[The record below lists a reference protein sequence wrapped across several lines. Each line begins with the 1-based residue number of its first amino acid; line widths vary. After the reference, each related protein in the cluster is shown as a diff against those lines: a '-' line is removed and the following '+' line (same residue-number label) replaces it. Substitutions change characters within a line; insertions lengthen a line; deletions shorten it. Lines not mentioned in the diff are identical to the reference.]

1 MPHLLG
7 YVVAGLLPRAW
18 VTLEVSKAPLH
29 HGKDITMNRIL
40 LRTLS
45 DARQSRAARCKA
57 LLTGCVLLTALC
69 TPAAAQQQPPEE
81 ASIFRLVT
89 FQVMGD
95 YRLGATQGNGESDIV
110 DIHNAVRAL
119 KAAGAPQVR
128 DLGYIPADMKTL
140 IEVGDE
146 AVEALKTVYR
156 TALDLRASGR
166 LVDTG
171 GDRRVFYPDTAV
183 RLRTPIPNPNQVFGM
198 ANNYIEEGAERNAV
212 PSYFLKSAASI
223 AGPDDEIVMTDF
235 LEEGVETCSGFCFN
249 SHEAEFAFVVGRRA
263 RNVSEADAMDYVF
276 GYMVHNDVS
285 GRSIPTGGSGTEGSS
300 MSKGMET
307 FAPLGPYLTLKEDV
321 PDPYNLAI
329 VTRLNGEVFP
339 MPNGNTSFMVNRI
352 PRALSMLSRIMTLE
366 PGDVIATGVPAPT
379 VPLRPGDTV
388 EITID
393 RLGTLRNYV
402 VAEEN

>member
-223 AGPDDEIVMTDF
+223 AGRSGAFRSLLSHPP
-235 LEEGVETCSGFCFN
+235 GPRRRPSGFC
-249 SHEAEFAFVVGRRA
+249 SCWVCL
-263 RNVSEADAMDYVF
+263 S
-276 GYMVHNDVS
+276 
-285 GRSIPTGGSGTEGSS
+285 
-300 MSKGMET
+300 
-307 FAPLGPYLTLKEDV
+307 LGPKARKIEDSMATKAKV
-321 PDPYNLAI
+321 AKWLRSPKYRVQYHNRCHRC
-329 VTRLNGEVFP
+329 TR
-339 MPNGNTSFMVNRI
+339 
-352 PRALSMLSRIMTLE
+352 PRAYIRYFGICRICFRQLALLGE
-366 PGDVIATGVPAPT
+366 LPGVRKAS
-379 VPLRPGDTV
+379 L
-388 EITID
+388 
-393 RLGTLRNYV
+393 
-402 VAEEN
+402 

>member
-1 MPHLLG
+1 
-7 YVVAGLLPRAW
+7 
-18 VTLEVSKAPLH
+18 
-29 HGKDITMNRIL
+29 MNRIL

-57 LLTGCVLLTALC
+57 LLTRCVLLAALC
-69 TPAAAQQQPPEE
+69 APAAAQQQPPEE

-128 DLGYIPADMKTL
+128 GLGYIPADMKTL

-146 AVEALKTVYR
+146 AVEAVKTVYR
-156 TALDLRASGR
+156 AALDLRANGR

-171 GDRRVFYPDTAV
+171 GDRRIFYPDTAV
-183 RLRTPIPNPNQVFGM
+183 HLRAPIPNPGQVFGM
-198 ANNYIEEGAERNAV
+198 ANNYEEDQTPDASTMNVV

-276 GYMVHNDVS
+276 GYTVHNDVS
-285 GRSIPTGGSGTEGSS
+285 GRSLPTGRSGTEGSS
-300 MSKGMET
+300 MTKGQEN

-321 PDPYNLAI
+321 PDPYDLAI

-339 MPNGNTSFMVNRI
+339 MPNGNTRFMRNKI
-352 PRALSMLSRIMTLE
+352 PQALSMLSRVMTLE
-366 PGDVIATGVPAPT
+366 PGDIIATGVPAPT

-388 EITID
+388 EITIE

>member
-1 MPHLLG
+1 
-7 YVVAGLLPRAW
+7 
-18 VTLEVSKAPLH
+18 
-29 HGKDITMNRIL
+29 
-40 LRTLS
+40 
-45 DARQSRAARCKA
+45 
-57 LLTGCVLLTALC
+57 VLLTALS
-69 TPAAAQQQPPEE
+69 TSAAAQQQPPEE

-89 FQVMGD
+89 FQVVGD

-128 DLGYIPADMKTL
+128 GLDYIPADMKTL

-146 AVEALKTVYR
+146 AVEAVKTVYR
-156 TALDLRASGR
+156 AALDLRANGR

-171 GDRRVFYPDTAV
+171 GDRRIFYPDTAV
-183 RLRTPIPNPNQVFGM
+183 HLRAPIPNPEQVFGM
-198 ANNYIEEGAERNAV
+198 ANNYEEDQTPDASTMNVV

-285 GRSIPTGGSGTEGSS
+285 GRSLPTGRSGTEGSS
-300 MSKGMET
+300 MTKGQEN

-321 PDPYNLAI
+321 PDPYDLAI

-339 MPNGNTSFMVNRI
+339 MPNGNTRFMRNKI
-352 PRALSMLSRIMTLE
+352 PQALSMLSRVMTLE
-366 PGDVIATGVPAPT
+366 PGDIIATGVPAPT

-402 VAEEN
+402 VAEGN